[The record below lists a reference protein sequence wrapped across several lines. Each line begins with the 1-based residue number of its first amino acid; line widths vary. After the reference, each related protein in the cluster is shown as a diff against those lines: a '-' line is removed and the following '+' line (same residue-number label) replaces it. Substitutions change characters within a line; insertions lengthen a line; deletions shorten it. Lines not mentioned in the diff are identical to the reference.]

1 MRPKVN
7 LLIGIGI
14 LIGIVLLWF
23 LLTYWLNPHVEA
35 PDGKARITGSCGD
48 TMEISLKFR
57 DERVTE
63 VATWTNGCAYSFNC
77 ISAAADLAK
86 GRTPDEILEIDA
98 ERISNSVGGLPA
110 DQMHC
115 ARLSVETLYAALED
129 YIKKSKTEGKGTSPG
144 GPGAVF

>member
-1 MRPKVN
+1 MN

-14 LIGIVLLWF
+14 LTAIVLLWF

-48 TMEISLKFR
+48 TMEISLKFY

-63 VATWTNGCAYSFNC
+63 VAHWTNGCAYSFNC
-77 ISAAADLAK
+77 ICAAADLAK

-98 ERISNSVGGLPA
+98 DLIQKSVGGLPA

-115 ARLSVETLYAALED
+115 AQLSVETLYAALEH
-129 YIKKSKTEGKGTSPG
+129 YMKKAKTQGNRPSPG
-144 GPGAVF
+144 GTRVSN

>member
-1 MRPKVN
+1 VKPDLN

-23 LLTYWLNPHVEA
+23 LITYWLNPHVEA

-48 TMEISLKFR
+48 TMEISLKFQ

-63 VATWTNGCAYSFNC
+63 VAYWTSGCAYSLNC
-77 ISAAADLAK
+77 VCAAADLAQGK
-86 GRTPDEILEIDA
+86 TPDEILEINP
-98 ERISNSVGGLPA
+98 ELIQKSVGGLPA

-129 YIKKSKTEGKGTSPG
+129 YMQNTRGRGKRANAGK
-144 GPGAVF
+144 A

>member
-1 MRPKVN
+1 MN

-14 LIGIVLLWF
+14 LTGIVLLWF

-63 VATWTNGCAYSFNC
+63 AACWTNGCAYSLNC
-77 ISAAADLAK
+77 ICAAVELAK
-86 GRTPDEILEIDA
+86 GKTPDEILEIDP
-98 ERISNSVGGLPA
+98 EMIGRSVGGLPR

-115 ARLSVETLYAALED
+115 AKLSVETLHGALDE
-129 YIKKSKTEGKGTSPG
+129 YMRRNRGHPLL
-144 GPGAVF
+144 